1 MKTRAKVGSSDWDAM
16 APAATRS
23 ALIAST
29 TSRPR
34 TSWHWQDTRCGSRRR
49 SCQASDSVAD
59 ALRFL
64 RVDGAPHGLDV
75 SPEL

>member
-16 APAATRS
+16 APAAIRS

-29 TSRPR
+29 PSQRP
-34 TSWHWQDTRCGSRRR
+34 D
-49 SCQASDSVAD
+49 AVAD

-64 RVDGAPHGLDV
+64 RVNGALDGQDV
-75 SPEL
+75 RAHL